1 MTVVALLF
9 CLSCSLSSDPA
20 GAEPSSPTAQATA
33 PRSAAA
39 SAASVGAFDHDHAA
53 FAAFLKG
60 AVDPGGVDYRAL
72 ASRRDA
78 LDAYLATLAEID
90 ATALEPSQRLAF
102 WVNAYNAAT
111 ISLVLDHPDLRS
123 MKDLDDGQ
131 VWKRRTFDIGGE
143 SLTLD
148 ALEHERIRKIAD
160 GRIHAVLSC
169 AARGC
174 PPLPAEPLRADSL
187 DAQLTR
193 ASQVWVQTNAFEL
206 RDGTVYLSEIF
217 KWFPGDFA
225 DYRKAPIPGTNE
237 AQTRGLWFIAT
248 FAEGGVAAQLTDGV
262 YPVAWESYDWALNR
276 AGGVPK
282 DEASGR

>member
-1 MTVVALLF
+1 MTHVALLF
-9 CLSCSLSSDPA
+9 CLSCSLSADPA
-20 GAEPSSPTAQATA
+20 AAEPASAARATA
-33 PRSAAA
+33 STSA
-39 SAASVGAFDHDHAA
+39 SAASVAAFDHDHAA

-60 AVDPGGVDYRAL
+60 TVYPGGVDYRAL

-78 LDAYLATLAEID
+78 LDAYLGTLAGVD
-90 ATALEPSQRLAF
+90 AQALEPSQRLAL
-102 WVNAYNAAT
+102 WVNGYNAAT
-111 ISLVLDHPDLRS
+111 ISLVLNHPDLRS

-148 ALEHERIRKIAD
+148 SLEHERIRTIAD

-174 PPLPAEPLRADSL
+174 PPLPSEPLRANTL
-187 DAQLTR
+187 EAQLTR
-193 ASQVWVQTNAFEL
+193 AAQTWVQTNAFEL

-217 KWFPGDFA
+217 KWFPGDFV

-237 AQTRGLWFIAT
+237 AQTRALWFIAT
-248 FAEGGVAAQLTDGV
+248 FAQGGVAAQLTDGV
-262 YPVAWESYDWALNR
+262 YPVAWEPYDWALNR
-276 AGGVPK
+276 AAGASK